1 MEMIRQP
8 LYKTEKE
15 NRLELA
21 DREQANAQRIAER
34 GDFEGNR
41 HQRRLAA
48 KRQRQERRR
57 HENA

>member
-1 MEMIRQP
+1 MQVLSEP

-21 DREQANAQRIAER
+21 DREQANAER
-34 GDFEGNR
+34 LVEQGSSYGNR

-48 KRQRQERRR
+48 KRARQ
-57 HENA
+57 NA